1 MTPRSVGLISLGC
14 AKNRVDAEHLLG
26 GLLARGF
33 ALVEDPGRAEVVVVN
48 TCGFL
53 REAVEESIEEI
64 LEAARLKETGECR
77 VLVVAGCL
85 PKRYPELA
93 RELPEVDHF
102 FTPEDVARIPDV
114 LAGVSGEAAALD
126 REAEGLP
133 RVLTQLPHTA
143 YLKVAE
149 GCSNRCTYCTIP
161 SIRGD
166 FRSFAPEPL
175 VAEARALAAQGVVEL
190 NLVAQD
196 VTSYGFDRGES
207 DALARLL
214 DALEGV
220 EGLRWLRLL
229 YGYPGP
235 LPPGLEE
242 RLAARGKVVPYLDL
256 PIQHIHPRILRAMG
270 RRTSADQVEES
281 LLGLLERVPG
291 LVLRTTAIVGFPGE
305 TQAEFQ
311 TLLDFVERVRFH
323 HLGAFAYS
331 PEEGTPA
338 ERLRPRVPR
347 RVVRE
352 RLDRLL
358 DVQAGVSE
366 SRNRE
371 FLGRELNVLVE
382 GVDEEGRPVGRTYGQ
397 APEVDGH
404 TVLRGL
410 EDEVVEIGS
419 LVRARVT
426 AASEYDLEA
435 QVLEP

>member
-1 MTPRSVGLISLGC
+1 MSPRSVGLISLGC

-26 GLLARGF
+26 GLLGRGF
-33 ALVEDPGRAEVVVVN
+33 ALVEDPAGAEVVVVN

-85 PKRYPELA
+85 PKRYPGLA

-102 FTPEDVARIPDV
+102 FTPEDLPRIPD
-114 LAGVSGEAAALD
+114 LLSGGAG
-126 REAEGLP
+126 AEGEDGGQEALP
-133 RVLTQLPHTA
+133 RVLTQLPHSA

-166 FRSFAPEPL
+166 FRSFSQEPL
-175 VAEARALAAQGVVEL
+175 VAEARALAEQGVVEL

-196 VTSYGFDRGES
+196 VTSYGRDRGQPA
-207 DALARLL
+207 ALARLL

-235 LPPGLEE
+235 FPPGIED
-242 RLAARGKVVPYLDL
+242 RLRAGRKLLPYLDL

-270 RRTSADQVEES
+270 RRTSASEVEDT
-281 LLGLLERVPG
+281 LAGLLDRVPG

-305 TQAEFQ
+305 TDAEFQ
-311 TLLDFVERVRFH
+311 VLADFVARVRFH

-338 ERLRPRVPR
+338 ERLRPRVPK
-347 RVVRE
+347 RVIQE
-352 RLDRLL
+352 RLDRLMEL
-358 DVQAGVSE
+358 QAEASAG
-366 SRNRE
+366 RNRE
-371 FLGRELNVLVE
+371 LLGRELEVLVE
-382 GVDEEGRPVGRTYGQ
+382 GVDEEGRVAGRTYGQ
-397 APEVDGH
+397 APEVDGM
-404 TVLRGL
+404 TILRDYD
-410 EDEVVEIGS
+410 DEVVEIGTF
-419 LVRARVT
+419 VRARVVE
-426 AASEYDLEA
+426 AGEYDLEA
-435 QVLEP
+435 RVLLP